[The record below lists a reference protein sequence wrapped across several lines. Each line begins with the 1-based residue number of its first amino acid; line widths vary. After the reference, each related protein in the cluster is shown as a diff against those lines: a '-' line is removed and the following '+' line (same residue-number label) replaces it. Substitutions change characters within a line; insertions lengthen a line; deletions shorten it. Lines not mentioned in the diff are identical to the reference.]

1 MSKLHCNTSSAN
13 LAHIARTACPV
24 LLLLLSGGRGASLNP
39 TEADKPKH
47 VLLIWG
53 PLSSLAT
60 YHKGTAGQ
68 CPTVSKGCPV
78 SQGTLSLWVDAQP
91 ATGNPELFGYL
102 GLHASNQALG
112 QSRPPMWV
120 QKSFRGSPRLKPA
133 WISKPFQMRPGN
145 TSASKKTVAQSAVL
159 LPRGLWERVTRSL
172 PAPSRSRASPGIW
185 KMR

>member
-1 MSKLHCNTSSAN
+1 MLCLQHSNCSTASDSSIINRNENLNVQAGGDDKCHWRLVLMSKLHCNTSSAN
-13 LAHIARTACPV
+13 LAHIARTAYPV

-68 CPTVSKGCPV
+68 CPAVSKGCPV
-78 SQGTLSLWVDAQP
+78 SQGTLSLCVDAQP

-120 QKSFRGSPRLKPA
+120 QKPFRG
-133 WISKPFQMRPGN
+133 
-145 TSASKKTVAQSAVL
+145 
-159 LPRGLWERVTRSL
+159 
-172 PAPSRSRASPGIW
+172 
-185 KMR
+185 